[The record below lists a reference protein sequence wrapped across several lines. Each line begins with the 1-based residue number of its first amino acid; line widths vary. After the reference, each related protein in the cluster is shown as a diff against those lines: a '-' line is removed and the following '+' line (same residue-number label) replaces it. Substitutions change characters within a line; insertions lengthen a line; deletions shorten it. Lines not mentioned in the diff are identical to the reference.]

1 MDWMAAHNNNNNNNN
16 NSLEDFILIGFSEGQ
31 IIFSL
36 LITVTYMMTIFGNL
50 VVFSII
56 QVDIHL
62 KTPMYFFLSC
72 LSIIDV
78 CFSTVTLP
86 AMLVNA
92 ITGNRR
98 ISFHRCF
105 TQLYFFVSFG
115 GSESLLLASMAYDR
129 YVAICNPLR
138 YHAVMDKK
146 FCSGFVAGC
155 LVCGLGNAVFHT
167 LMTMKLTFC
176 GDHHINHFFCD
187 VLPMLEAACSDIQ
200 GSQVL
205 LHVVTIFIA
214 MSPFVLLINSYVRI
228 ISTILKIRSSEGRK
242 KVFST
247 CSSHLIVVTIF
258 YITAMFNYNG
268 PISGDSLI
276 IFQVSS
282 VLFSVVPPLL
292 NPMIYSLRNKEVKAA
307 LKKVL
312 EMPKHL
318 GG

>member
-1 MDWMAAHNNNNNNNN
+1 MAACNN
-16 NSLEDFILIGFSEGQ
+16 NSLDDFILLGFSDGQ

-36 LITVTYMMTIFGNL
+36 LILITYMMTVIGNSA
-50 VVFSII
+50 VFTII
-56 QVDIHL
+56 QVDSHL
-62 KTPMYFFLSC
+62 QTPMYFFLSC
-72 LSIIDV
+72 LSLLDI
-78 CFSTVTLP
+78 CYSTVTLP
-86 AMLVNA
+86 AILICA

-115 GSESLLLASMAYDR
+115 GSECLLLATMAYDR

-138 YHAVMDKK
+138 YPIIMNKK
-146 FCSGFVAGC
+146 FCSGLVAGC

-200 GSQVL
+200 SSQVW
-205 LHVVTIFIA
+205 LHVITVFLG
-214 MSPFVLLINSYVRI
+214 MSPFLLVMNSYIRI
-228 ISTILKIRSSEGRK
+228 ISAILKIRSSEGRQ

-258 YITAMFNYNG
+258 YVTSMFNYNG
-268 PISGDSLI
+268 PITGDSFI
-276 IFQVSS
+276 VVRVSS
-282 VLFSVVPPLL
+282 VLYSVVPPLL
-292 NPMIYSLRNKEVKAA
+292 NPIIYSLRNKDVKTA

-312 EMPKHL
+312 EMPIL
-318 GG
+318 